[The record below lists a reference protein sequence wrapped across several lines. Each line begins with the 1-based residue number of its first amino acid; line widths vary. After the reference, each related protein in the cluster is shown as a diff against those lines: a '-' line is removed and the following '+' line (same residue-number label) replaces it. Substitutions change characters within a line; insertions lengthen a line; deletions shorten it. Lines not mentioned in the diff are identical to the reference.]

1 MRREKK
7 FYSHFFFAIHA
18 IHVLLKFLR
27 SFSVFRLR
35 SDLYRCNL
43 YWEDDRTLLIGWA
56 NSVKV
61 CQVVPLDGAKAV
73 VVSSKDQL
81 GPPRFYVK
89 ISK

>member
-1 MRREKK
+1 MA
-7 FYSHFFFAIHA
+7 YNVFFFIYV
-18 IHVLLKFLR
+18 I
-27 SFSVFRLR
+27 FRLR

-73 VVSSKDQL
+73 AVSSKDQL
-81 GPPRFYVK
+81 GPPRFFVK
-89 ISK
+89 ISKYFDSSSPKHRKVII

>member
-1 MRREKK
+1 MCFIAISYSDSLCSSLF
-7 FYSHFFFAIHA
+7 FYLI
-18 IHVLLKFLR
+18 
-27 SFSVFRLR
+27 FRLR

-61 CQVVPLDGAKAV
+61 CQVVPSEGSKV
-73 VVSSKDQL
+73 VVASSKDQT
-81 GPPRFYVK
+81 GPRFYVK